1 MTEHLSAL
9 AANVKRLRESH
20 GLSLAQLADRTGVA
34 KATLFK
40 IESQRTNP
48 TLSTL
53 TSLSTAFSV
62 PVAQLITPPGADEI
76 DVVREGDG
84 LQLDNSPARAVLR
97 KSMLIGQTLVEIL
110 DLHIEPGDA
119 DVTVTHGPGAREH
132 VLVRSGHMIV
142 GPIGAQVNLG
152 PGDYAT
158 YPSDRPHQW
167 VAAGDELARAWVV
180 HTFVRPITGG

>member
-62 PVAQLITPPGADEI
+62 PVAQLIIIRDINQVLHHPDN
-76 DVVREGDG
+76 VVKRELILAGNHRLDPDS
-84 LQLDNSPARAVLR
+84 LLFIQLLHSP
-97 KSMLIGQTLVEIL
+97 
-110 DLHIEPGDA
+110 
-119 DVTVTHGPGAREH
+119 
-132 VLVRSGHMIV
+132 
-142 GPIGAQVNLG
+142 
-152 PGDYAT
+152 
-158 YPSDRPHQW
+158 
-167 VAAGDELARAWVV
+167 
-180 HTFVRPITGG
+180 